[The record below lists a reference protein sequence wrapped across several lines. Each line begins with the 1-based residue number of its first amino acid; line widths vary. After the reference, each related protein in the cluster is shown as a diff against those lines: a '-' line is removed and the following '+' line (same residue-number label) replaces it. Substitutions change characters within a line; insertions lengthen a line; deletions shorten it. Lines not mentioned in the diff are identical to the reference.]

1 MVSIIIINYKQKDLV
16 RNCVQSIRKVIRSPY
31 EIIIVNNS
39 PEEIIEVREGVN
51 VIPNE
56 NRGFSQANNLAA
68 TQAKG
73 EYLLFLNA
81 DTEIRNDFLEGA
93 VKALDEKNTGAK
105 GMKMYN
111 PDGTFQLSF
120 WEENT
125 FSNEKMN
132 KRSEEKFRAR
142 DAEFIDQVEKSYSD
156 IKKVDWVSGAA
167 MLIKKDIFEKIGG
180 FNEDYFLFY
189 EDADLC
195 KRLTDAGYVIY
206 FYPES
211 DIIHLKGENVN
222 EEFSG
227 KTYFYAKQSQLL
239 YYQKHNSLFQRLLL
253 RLYLLTKFGFKY
265 LTSFRSIYLKII
277 LLVLGLR
284 KRP

>member
-1 MVSIIIINYKQKDLV
+1 MVSIIIINYRQKELV
-16 RNCVQSIRKVIRSPY
+16 LACVDSIRKMIRSPY

-39 PEEIIEVREGVN
+39 PEEMIGAGEGIN

-81 DTEIRNDFLEGA
+81 DTEIRNDFLNGA
-93 VKALDEKNTGAK
+93 VTALKENNSGAM
-105 GMKMYN
+105 GMKMYST
-111 PDGTFQLSF
+111 DGTFQLSF

-125 FSNEKMN
+125 FSNEKIN
-132 KRSEEKFRAR
+132 KRNEERFRSR
-142 DAEFIDQVEKSYSD
+142 DTEFINQVEENHSE
-156 IKKVDWVSGAA
+156 VTEVAWVSGAA
-167 MLIKKDIFEKIGG
+167 MLMKKDVFEKVGG
-180 FNEDYFLFY
+180 FDEDFFLFY

-195 KRLTDAGYVIY
+195 KRVKEAGYGIY
-206 FYPES
+206 FYPKS
-211 DIIHLKGENVN
+211 DILHLKGENVN

-239 YYQKHNSLFQRLLL
+239 YYKKHNPLFQRILL
-253 RLYLLTKFGFKY
+253 RVYLLAKFGFKY
-265 LTSFRSIYLKII
+265 LTSFKSIYLKIV
-277 LLVLGLR
+277 LLALGLR
-284 KRP
+284 KKP